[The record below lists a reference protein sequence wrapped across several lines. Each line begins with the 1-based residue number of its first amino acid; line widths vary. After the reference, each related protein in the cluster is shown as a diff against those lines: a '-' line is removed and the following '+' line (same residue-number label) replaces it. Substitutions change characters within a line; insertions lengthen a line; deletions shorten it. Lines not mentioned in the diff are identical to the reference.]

1 MERLWQLLILIF
13 LGFSPLLVELF
24 RGGSS
29 RSDKVFWIVFFVVI
43 GSLIGYFS
51 YTLFILGYYK

>member
-1 MERLWQLLILIF
+1 MSRLWQLLVLIF

-29 RSDKVFWIVFFVVI
+29 RSDKIFWIVFFVVI
-43 GSLIGYFS
+43 GGLIGYLSFK
-51 YTLFILGYYK
+51 LFILG

>member
-43 GSLIGYFS
+43 GGLIGYFS
-51 YTLFILGYYK
+51 YLLFIWSYLK